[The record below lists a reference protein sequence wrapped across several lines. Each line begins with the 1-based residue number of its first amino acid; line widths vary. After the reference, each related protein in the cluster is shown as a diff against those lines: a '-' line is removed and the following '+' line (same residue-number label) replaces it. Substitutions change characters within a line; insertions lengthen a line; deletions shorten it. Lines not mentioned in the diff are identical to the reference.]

1 MRAYL
6 QISNLKR
13 SIILGGIV
21 ALAAA
26 PRIFLADQAVAV
38 LVPSAF
44 LLMTLVAGA
53 VFAWG
58 SKGGMV
64 GAFPERSVMQRGLCV
79 AVVLGVVGG
88 VARMVWGDDQLRE
101 VLEQEGSA
109 RAFELGFPA
118 DVPGKIALV
127 LWCAGFQ
134 VLFLQAG
141 TMAFLTRIL
150 RRWEFALITV
160 GFGRVFVTHLQFAE
174 MGVTPIVSM
183 YLFGTLATLVGATLF
198 ARGGFLAAVVF
209 AILLEMRVL
218 LP

>member
-26 PRIFLADQAVAV
+26 PRIILADQAVAV
-38 LVPSAF
+38 LLPSAF
-44 LLMTLVAGA
+44 LLLTLVAGA

-58 SKGGMV
+58 SQGGMV
-64 GAFPERSVMQRGLCV
+64 GAFPERTIMQRGLCV
-79 AVVLGVVGG
+79 AVVLGLVGG
-88 VARMVWGDDQLRE
+88 VARMVWGDDLLRQ

-109 RAFELGFPA
+109 R
-118 DVPGKIALV
+118 
-127 LWCAGFQ
+127 
-134 VLFLQAG
+134 AG

-160 GFGRVFVTHLQFAE
+160 GFGRVFVTHLQFA
-174 MGVTPIVSM
+174 
-183 YLFGTLATLVGATLF
+183 
-198 ARGGFLAAVVF
+198 
-209 AILLEMRVL
+209 
-218 LP
+218 

>member
-26 PRIFLADQAVAV
+26 PRIILADQAVAV

-44 LLMTLVAGA
+44 LLLTLVAGA
-53 VFAWG
+53 VFACG

-64 GAFPERSVMQRGLCV
+64 GAFPERSVMRRGLCV

-88 VARMVWGDDQLRE
+88 VASMVWGDDLLRQ

-109 RAFELGFPA
+109 RAFELGFPT
-118 DVPGKIALV
+118 DVPGKTALV
-127 LWCAGFQ
+127 LWSAGFQ

-141 TMAFLTRIL
+141 TMVFLTRIL

-160 GFGRVFVTHLQFAE
+160 GFGRVFVTHLQFA
-174 MGVTPIVSM
+174 
-183 YLFGTLATLVGATLF
+183 
-198 ARGGFLAAVVF
+198 
-209 AILLEMRVL
+209 
-218 LP
+218 